1 VQRRNRLASGNDIA
15 SAQSVQETSVM
26 SKITAILA
34 SLLCL
39 TGSSSAA
46 EPVVAQAPRA
56 LDLFEIGAPS
66 FTNFSSRD
74 GVPETVTVAT
84 AIDREGFVWLASPAG
99 VFRYDGRRWAPSGGA
114 PMAHSADSLRV
125 DAQGTLWAAFRDDG
139 LARYD
144 GAHWHVENRSSGLP
158 SQQIRRFA
166 ETRESDGASTL
177 WALTWD
183 QGLMLRR
190 DGRWLLDPDNAQ
202 LPRGA
207 ILSMAQTSRLGGH
220 ERQWVGSGN
229 EGLWFRE
236 RGTGAHA
243 GWQRLRMDGFDPAQV
258 EYLLATEHAGREELW
273 ISVFGSGLWRLSD
286 EGLRQWS
293 TQSGEL
299 PTNDLYD
306 IAETPLPN
314 GERAIWASSR
324 SGLVRVE
331 GEHALV
337 FDRRHGLPSNAV
349 RGLSAWRSPNGDEV
363 LWLATE
369 AGVSRTII
377 GANQWQTASLMGAHA
392 TGVFSVL
399 VEPDGHGSERLWVG
413 ASDEGIGL
421 YEQGSWRYFN
431 AANGALPASNVRL
444 IKAAA
449 DEHGQRALWIGL
461 RQGYLL
467 RVRDGPVFETIE
479 TPWGTNPGESVT
491 ALLTRTVEGRYEQ
504 WVGTRQS
511 GAYRLRDGHW
521 SAIRAGG
528 AVEPSRIGTLV
539 EQVDA
544 AGRSWIWATTNRGLA
559 RFDGE
564 HWILFGRDA
573 GLPDNELI
581 DASLIA
587 DTQRRPI
594 LWMGTSN
601 SGIARA
607 DLSDPL
613 HPRVLPADL
622 PPAPDPNAYSAKA
635 DSTGRIY
642 ICTNNGVQQLTP
654 AANGYTSRVF
664 TRKDGMVHDEC
675 NTNGQLVDAHDRYW
689 TGTLGGLTVYDPQR
703 AVRDEQPKALK
714 LIGMRIDD
722 RPVEGDSLHVDPSA
736 REVDIDYALLSWQ
749 REGESRFRTQLLG
762 YDSSPGEWTA
772 QNSRSFSAL
781 PPGRYVLRIEARD
794 YAGNLSVPIE
804 LPIEMAARWWQ
815 RTWARVAGVLALLLL
830 GYAIVRWRTH
840 ALYAQRQV
848 LEWRVTE
855 RTRELA
861 DVNAR
866 LLELSYVDAL
876 TGLGNRRRLL
886 ETLEHDPHP
895 DASASAALIF
905 VDVDYF
911 KDYNDHH
918 GHPAGDEALR
928 RVASVMRACAPP
940 DALLARY
947 GGEEFACLLP
957 DADTDIGVAL
967 AERFR
972 RAVAAFDVPVPGSTQ
987 TRRVTIS
994 AGVASALLRDSAD
1007 AHRLLRDADMALY
1020 QAKRDGRNRVQAA
1033 ADRPM
1038 PDPAA
1043 SPM

>member
-1 VQRRNRLASGNDIA
+1 MA
-15 SAQSVQETSVM
+15 VM
-26 SKITAILA
+26 PKIPAIIL

-39 TGSSSAA
+39 IGSSSAA
-46 EPVVAQAPRA
+46 DPAPAAAPRA
-56 LDLFEIGAPS
+56 LDLFDLGAPS

-84 AIDREGFVWLASPAG
+84 ATDRDGFVWLASPAG
-99 VFRYDGRRWAPSGGA
+99 VFRYDGRRWAPSGDA
-114 PMAHSADSLRV
+114 AMAHSADSLAL

-139 LARYD
+139 LAHYD
-144 GAHWHVENRSSGLP
+144 GTRWHVADQRSGLP

-166 ETRESDGASTL
+166 GTREADGSSTL

-183 QGLMLRR
+183 QGLMLHR

-207 ILSMAQTSRLGGH
+207 ILSMAQTFRLGGH
-220 ERQWVGSGN
+220 ERQWAGSDN

-236 RGTGAHA
+236 RGANARA
-243 GWQRLRMDGFDPAQV
+243 GWQRFRADGFDPAQV
-258 EYLLATEHAGREELW
+258 EYLLATEHAGHEELW
-273 ISVFGSGLWRLSD
+273 ISVFGSGLWRLT
-286 EGLRQWS
+286 EAGLRQWS
-293 TQSGEL
+293 MQGGEL
-299 PTNDLYD
+299 PSNDLYD

-331 GEHALV
+331 GEHAQV
-337 FDRRHGLPSNAV
+337 FDRRHGLPSDAV

-369 AGVSRTII
+369 AGISRTII

-413 ASDEGIGL
+413 ASDDGIGL
-421 YEQGSWRYFN
+421 YEQDRWRYFT
-431 AANGALPASNVRL
+431 AANGALPAPNVRL

-449 DEHGQRALWIGL
+449 DEHGERTLWIGL
-461 RQGYLL
+461 RTGYLL
-467 RVRDGPVFETIE
+467 RVREGPVFETVD
-479 TPWGTNPGESVT
+479 TPWSRSAGESVT
-491 ALLTRTVEGRYEQ
+491 ALSTRMFDGRYEQ

-511 GAYRLRDGHW
+511 GAYRLRDGRW
-521 SAIRAGG
+521 SAIGASG
-528 AVEPSRIGTLV
+528 AVQPSRIGTLV
-539 EQVDA
+539 EQIDA
-544 AGRSWIWATTNRGLA
+544 QGRSWIWATTNQGLA

-564 HWILFGRDA
+564 TWTLFGRDA
-573 GLPDNELI
+573 GLPDLELI
-581 DASLIA
+581 DATLIA
-587 DTQRRPI
+587 DAQARPI

-601 SGIARA
+601 SGVARV
-607 DLSDPL
+607 DLSDPQ

-622 PPAPDPNAYSAKA
+622 PAPPDPNAYSALE
-635 DSTGRIY
+635 DSGGRIY

-654 AANGYTSRVF
+654 DASGYTSRVF

-675 NTNGQLVDAHDRYW
+675 NTNGQFIDAHDRYW

-703 AVRDEQPKALK
+703 ATRDEQPKALK
-714 LIGMRIDD
+714 LISARIDERTVD
-722 RPVEGDSLHVDPSA
+722 GTALQVDPSA
-736 REVDIDYALLSWQ
+736 REVTIEYALLSWQ

-781 PPGRYVLRIEARD
+781 PPGRYLLRIEGRD
-794 YAGNLSVPIE
+794 YAGNLSTPIE

-815 RTWARVAGVLALLLL
+815 RTWARIVGAIALLLL
-830 GYAIVRWRTH
+830 GYVIVRWRTH
-840 ALYAQRQV
+840 ALYVQRQALESRVAQR
-848 LEWRVTE
+848 TS
-855 RTRELA
+855 ELA

-876 TGLGNRRRLL
+876 TGLANRRRLL
-886 ETLEHDPHP
+886 ETLEHGPHA
-895 DASASAALIF
+895 DGGVRAALIF

-911 KDYNDHH
+911 KDYNDRY

-957 DADTDIGVAL
+957 DADLGTGVAL

-972 RAVAAFDVPVPGSTQ
+972 RAVAAFEVPIPGSDLTQ
-987 TRRVTIS
+987 RVTIS
-994 AGVASALLRDSAD
+994 AGVASALLRDATD
-1007 AHRLLRDADMALY
+1007 AHHLLRDADKALY
-1020 QAKRDGRNRVQAA
+1020 QAKGDGRNRVC
-1033 ADRPM
+1033 
-1038 PDPAA
+1038 AA
-1043 SPM
+1043 SASSPHDKP